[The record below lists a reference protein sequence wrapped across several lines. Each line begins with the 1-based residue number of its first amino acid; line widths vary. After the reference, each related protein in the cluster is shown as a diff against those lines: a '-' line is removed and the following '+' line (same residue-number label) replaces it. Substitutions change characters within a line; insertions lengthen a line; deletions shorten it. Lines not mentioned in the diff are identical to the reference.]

1 MAYDVSRRS
10 LLMAGVPGAAL
21 AFQPPAQVREMTVA
35 GTPAAKPKYAI
46 KFAVIGIDHNHI
58 DGITDALK
66 RGGGELVKVYSTNQ
80 PMLADFQKRYPE
92 AKLAASE
99 DEILSDPGI
108 QLV

>member
-21 AFQPPAQVREMTVA
+21 AFQPPTQMREVA
-35 GTPAAKPKYAI
+35 AVTGGTAEKPKYSI
-46 KFAVIGIDHNHI
+46 KFAVAGIDHNHI
-58 DGITDALK
+58 NAITDALK

-92 AKLAASE
+92 AKLAGSE
-99 DEILSDPGI
+99 DEI
-108 QLV
+108 